1 MTMRRQVLC
10 VWRWLACG
18 LLGLAGIGAAW
29 GADADTLSK
38 IRRTE
43 KFVIG
48 TRDASAPLA
57 YTLGE
62 GRYVGYHVDL
72 CKAIAKAIKTELR
85 LPQLAI
91 HYLAVTSQNRL
102 SLLRNGTVDIECG
115 STTNNVGRQTQ
126 VAFAPTTYVTQ
137 VRILSRVAA
146 KLRTLSD
153 LAGKT
158 VVTTSGTTSVLLLRK
173 FQRASGIQFN
183 HVFGRDHFDS
193 FLLLE
198 TGRADAF
205 VMDDQTLRYLMAD
218 SKMPEN
224 YVLSYETLAQEPI
237 AIMVRKDDPA
247 FKKIVDTTVRELMQS
262 GAINALYD
270 KWFMNPIPPSGINLN
285 LPMPPSLEAAIEQP
299 NDRPAES
306 YQ

>member
-1 MTMRRQVLC
+1 MRRRPLFSVRSLL
-10 VWRWLACG
+10 VG
-18 LLGLAGIGAAW
+18 LLVTVSLGAVW
-29 GADADTLSK
+29 GADTDTLSK

-43 KFVIG
+43 KLVMG

-91 HYLAVTSQNRL
+91 HYVAVTSQNRL
-102 SLLRNGTVDIECG
+102 SLLRNGTVDLECG

-126 VAFAPTTYVTQ
+126 VAFAPTTYITQ
-137 VRILSRVAA
+137 VRILSRVAT
-146 KLRTLSD
+146 KVRTLSD

-205 VMDDQTLRYLMAD
+205 VMDDQTLRYLVAD

-224 YVLSYETLAQEPI
+224 YVLSYDVLAQEPI
-237 AIMVRKDDPA
+237 AIMYRKEDPA
-247 FKKIVDTTVRELMQS
+247 FKKIVDGTVRELMQS
-262 GAINALYD
+262 GALNALYE

-285 LPMPPSLEAAIEQP
+285 LPMDSALEAAIEQP
-299 NDRPAES
+299 NDRPSES
-306 YQ
+306 YQK